1 MIKPLVSDTMLL
13 FEGYTFNVQ
22 MHVILDALS
31 KLDVNEKKNVFR
43 RKARVERYYK
53 PRNRLWAKLQSME
66 LKKSVK
72 EEEIETCEKYWNSM
86 TKFVEDYVTSALDV
100 YSQATIEDTTNQD
113 AKILTEH
120 AKWN

>member
-1 MIKPLVSDTMLL
+1 
-13 FEGYTFNVQ
+13 

-31 KLDVNEKKNVFR
+31 KLDVDDKKNVFR

-53 PRNRLWAKLQSME
+53 PRNRLWAKLQALE
-66 LKKSVK
+66 LKKNVK
-72 EEEIETCEKYWNSM
+72 DEEIETCEKYWKSM
-86 TKFVEDYVTSALDV
+86 TEFVDDYVEAALEI
-100 YSQATIEDTTNQD
+100 YSQATVEDTTNQD